1 MAFFIC
7 FGVKKMRAKERL
19 ERYKK
24 RLELYYAAEE
34 AILGGAQ
41 EYQIG
46 SRNLKRA
53 DIAEIRKVISN
64 LEDEITTLE
73 AVVDGKGARKCMRI
87 IPRDV

>member
-1 MAFFIC
+1 M
-7 FGVKKMRAKERL
+7 KAKERL
-19 ERYKK
+19 ERYRT

-53 DIAEIRKVISN
+53 DLAEIRKVIKS
-64 LEDEITTLE
+64 LEDEIAALE
-73 AVVDGKGARKCMRI
+73 SVLDGNGRRKCIRV

>member
-1 MAFFIC
+1 MTT
-7 FGVKKMRAKERL
+7 KEML
-19 ERYKK
+19 ERHKK
-24 RLELYYAAEE
+24 RLEMYYAAEE

-53 DIAEIRKVISN
+53 DLAEIRKMITA
-64 LEDEITTLE
+64 LENRVAELE
-73 AVVDGKGARKCMRI
+73 SVLDGNGRRRCIRV

>member
-1 MAFFIC
+1 M
-7 FGVKKMRAKERL
+7 KAKERL
-19 ERYKK
+19 ERSRK
-24 RLELYYAAEE
+24 RLEMYYAAEE

-53 DIAEIRKVISN
+53 DLAEIRKMITA
-64 LEDEITTLE
+64 LEDEVDALE
-73 AVVDGKGARKCMRI
+73 SVLDGNGRRRCVRV